1 MKLLLA
7 INNGLHE
14 FDCFELSGDTIEFH
28 LHNCSKWVTVKTNDG
43 KKAINSLYK
52 AITWAGGCKHSALLI
67 DSEKLKNINIEEGV
81 YVTINP

>member
-14 FDCFELSGDTIEFH
+14 FDCFELSGDTVEFH
-28 LHNCSKWVTVKTNDG
+28 LSNRNTWVAVKTNDG

-52 AITWAGGCKHSALLI
+52 AIAWAGGCKHSALLI
-67 DSEKLKNINIEEGV
+67 DSEKLKNLAVEEGV
-81 YVTINP
+81 YVTTNP

>member
-28 LHNCSKWVTVKTNDG
+28 LNNCNKWVVVKTNDG
-43 KKAINSLYK
+43 KKAIYSLYK
-52 AITWAGGCKHSALLI
+52 AIAWAGECNYSALLI
-67 DSEKLKNINIEEGV
+67 DSEKLKNLAIEEGV
-81 YVTINP
+81 YVTTNP

>member
-7 INNGLHE
+7 IDNGLHE

-28 LHNCSKWVTVKTNDG
+28 LHNCNKWVVVKTNDG

-52 AITWAGGCKHSALLI
+52 AIAWASRCKHSALLI
-67 DSEKLKNINIEEGV
+67 DSEKLKNINIEESV
-81 YVTINP
+81 YVTTNP

>member
-28 LHNCSKWVTVKTNDG
+28 LNNCKWVVVKTNDG
-43 KKAINSLYK
+43 KKAIHSLYK
-52 AITWAGGCKHSALLI
+52 AIAWAGGCKHSALLI
-67 DSEKLKNINIEEGV
+67 DSEKLKNLAIEENV
-81 YVTINP
+81 YVTTNP